1 MTNQGA
7 ALMGIGAAGG
17 DERAKEATKRA
28 ISSPLLEVSI
38 DGAEHVLVNV
48 TGGKD
53 LSMTEAEDAS
63 SVIRQAAN
71 TNVDITFGM
80 AIDET
85 LNDEIRV
92 TVIATGIDKTKQG
105 DEKPVEEV
113 SQPAAQPVS
122 QAPVQHRFRH
132 NHRLVPPRPQ
142 RRNSQPPM
150 TRSKIGTKTSATN

>member
-1 MTNQGA
+1 
-7 ALMGIGAAGG
+7 
-17 DERAKEATKRA
+17 
-28 ISSPLLEVSI
+28 
-38 DGAEHVLVNV
+38 
-48 TGGKD
+48 KD

-113 SQPAAQPVS
+113 SQPAAQPES
-122 QAPVQHRFRH
+122 SPKCWCK
-132 NHRLVPPRPQ
+132 L
-142 RRNSQPPM
+142 NSANLSFHKLKH
-150 TRSKIGTKTSATN
+150 TGFF

>member
-1 MTNQGA
+1 MV
-7 ALMGIGAAGG
+7 

-92 TVIATGIDKTKQG
+92 TVLQRGSTRPSRATK
-105 DEKPVEEV
+105 
-113 SQPAAQPVS
+113 SQ
-122 QAPVQHRFRH
+122 
-132 NHRLVPPRPQ
+132 L
-142 RRNSQPPM
+142 
-150 TRSKIGTKTSATN
+150 KK